1 MKVSTDPIAL
11 TLGASPVI
19 VVAYHSVIDWA
30 TTTGFDGVS
39 AVVGPFIFGVGLLSL
54 RVVRNQRAEK
64 KLRIQPFAMAWLAA
78 AESRS
83 ETPALVEIESP

>member
-54 RVVRNQRAEK
+54 RVVRNQGARRRSYVYSHWRWRGLPPQNRDQ
-64 KLRIQPFAMAWLAA
+64 KLLR
-78 AESRS
+78 
-83 ETPALVEIESP
+83 